1 MGKIKKGVKK
11 FQKKIAGGAVHKKK
25 KLHFRRDKADAA
37 KAAAAAA
44 SAEPSVPSTSKPGA
58 NKQSTKAKRAE
69 DLDVD
74 DFLNGG
80 YMAVDANKDQDSD
93 AIDSSDDEAGAAALA
108 SDDEQ
113 DAYDATSAAADD
125 ASSSDESDGSEPVQ
139 AQNKQ
144 YRTEIASHQA
154 QLEALKQQDPEF
166 YQYLQQ
172 TDQEL
177 LNFGQDD
184 DEDEDD
190 DEEEQEE
197 EGDVESVSDQ
207 EQEESMRPPTNGQA
221 QLEKPSTSGQKHVSS
236 AMVEAWCKAA
246 KSNASPA
253 AMHKLLQA
261 YRLACHYG
269 DTEEEVH
276 ETMKISSSAV
286 FNKLMLF
293 VLKEADHIFLRMLSL
308 DEQTSVTARD
318 VQKSR
323 RLKKVE
329 SLLKSFLGNSLH
341 LLGQMTDS
349 AMLTF
354 TLRRLRASVVLMAP
368 FFKMQRKF
376 LRQVL
381 TIFGG
386 ADKAPRLQALLFI
399 RHMAAVLPPPALELA
414 LKGVYRSFVQNAKFV
429 NAASVPHIHFMASC
443 VVEMFGLD
451 MPASYQQAFSAI
463 RQLAVLLRGA
473 LAMRSKDAFREV
485 YCWQTLNCLE
495 LWAKLLAAHADKQ
508 ELRPLVYPLTQ
519 VLIGAVRLVPTPRY
533 FPLRLRCIRAL
544 LSLGRAVGQF
554 IPLSPL
560 LLEMLQWGELSKRP
574 QAGVGGIP
582 DLTLQLRV
590 SRNTLRS
597 PAFQEEIVSQ
607 VLELLAEHLGQW
619 ACSIA
624 FPELAHLPLLH
635 LRKFGKQC
643 KVERFRTS
651 SRALADALDR
661 NMAFVTQRRLQV
673 DFSPKDTAQVN
684 MFLQEES
691 AANQAPLQKYAAVLR
706 EKAAQRRAMQSGDQV
721 QLGRKAS
728 LIDGASDS
736 EEEDEPALKQSERED
751 EAHEA
756 EEEKAAATGTFLPAK
771 GKGKQ
776 KQASSKANT
785 AGRKAVDGP
794 TTGEQPNDDEED
806 LLQDYELSDDSEM
819 ED

>member
-11 FQKKIAGGAVHKKK
+11 FQKKIAGGAVHKKR

-44 SAEPSVPSTSKPGA
+44 AATASAESPVLGASKPGA
-58 NKQSTKAKRAE
+58 NKQSSKAKRAE
-69 DLDVD
+69 ELDVD

-80 YMAVDANKDQDSD
+80 FMAVDADRDQDSD
-93 AIDSSDDEAGAAALA
+93 IADSSDDEPDTAALA

-113 DAYDATSAAADD
+113 DAYDATSAAADG
-125 ASSSDESDGSEPVQ
+125 ASSSDESDGVDPVQ

-144 YRTEIASHQA
+144 YKSEIASHQA

-166 YQYLQQ
+166 YEYLQQ

-184 DEDEDD
+184 DEDEEA
-190 DEEEQEE
+190 EEEEKEGDMAGDLSDGDQEE
-197 EGDVESVSDQ
+197 N
-207 EQEESMRPPTNGQA
+207 MRPPSDGQA
-221 QLEKPSTSGQKHVSS
+221 QLEEPSTSGQKHVSS
-236 AMVEAWCKAA
+236 AMVDAWCKAA
-246 KSNASPA
+246 KNNASPA

-269 DTEEEVH
+269 DSEEEVH

-318 VQKSR
+318 VQKSK

-354 TLRRLRASVVLMAP
+354 TLRRLRASVILLAP
-368 FFKMQRKF
+368 FVKLQRKF

-399 RHMAAVLPPPALELA
+399 RHMAAMLPPPALELA

-451 MPASYQQAFSAI
+451 MAASYQQAFSAI

-473 LAMRSKDAFREV
+473 LAMRTKDAFREV

-544 LSLGRAVGQF
+544 LALGKAVHQF

-574 QAGVGGIP
+574 QAGAGGLP

-590 SRNTLRS
+590 SKNTLRS

-619 ACSIA
+619 SCSIA

-635 LRKFGKQC
+635 LRKFSKQC

-673 DFSPKDTAQVN
+673 DFSPKDTAEVN
-684 MFLQEES
+684 KFLQEES
-691 AANQAPLQKYAAVLR
+691 AANQV
-706 EKAAQRRAMQSGDQV
+706 
-721 QLGRKAS
+721 
-728 LIDGASDS
+728 
-736 EEEDEPALKQSERED
+736 
-751 EAHEA
+751 
-756 EEEKAAATGTFLPAK
+756 T
-771 GKGKQ
+771 
-776 KQASSKANT
+776 
-785 AGRKAVDGP
+785 
-794 TTGEQPNDDEED
+794 QP
-806 LLQDYELSDDSEM
+806 
-819 ED
+819 

>member
-1 MGKIKKGVKK
+1 MGKVKKGVKK
-11 FQKKIAGGAVHKKK
+11 FQKKIAGGGVHKKK

-37 KAAAAAA
+37 KAAEVQEQSVAAQRKKSEKA
-44 SAEPSVPSTSKPGA
+44 KP
-58 NKQSTKAKRAE
+58 AKRAPAE
-69 DLDVD
+69 LNVD

-80 YMAVDANKDQDSD
+80 FMSVDAQQDQLSDSGDSEGEAGDDAATMDSD
-93 AIDSSDDEAGAAALA
+93 A
-108 SDDEQ
+108 EQ
-113 DAYDATSAAADD
+113 DAHDMTSAAADANS
-125 ASSSDESDGSEPVQ
+125 ASESDDDDADIEADPVR

-144 YRTEIASHQA
+144 YKTEIASHQA
-154 QLEALKQQDPEF
+154 QLEALREQDPEF
-166 YQYLQQ
+166 YEYLQQ

-177 LNFGQDD
+177 LKFGQDD
-184 DEDEDD
+184 DEEEEGAMEDASEDEQ
-190 DEEEQEE
+190 EATVRLPMEGAEEQE
-197 EGDVESVSDQ
+197 Q
-207 EQEESMRPPTNGQA
+207 
-221 QLEKPSTSGQKHVSS
+221 PSTSGQQKHVSR
-236 AMVEAWCKAA
+236 AMVEAWCNAA
-246 KSNASPA
+246 KANASPA

-269 DTEEEVH
+269 DTEEQVH

-293 VLKEADHIFLRMLSL
+293 VLKEGHHIFLRMLSL
-308 DEQTSVTARD
+308 DELTTVTARD
-318 VQKSR
+318 VQRSKR
-323 RLKKVE
+323 MKKVE
-329 SLLKSFLGNSLH
+329 GLLKSFLGNSLH

-354 TLRRLRASVVLMAP
+354 TLRRLRASVILLAP
-368 FFKMQRKF
+368 FVKLQRKF

-399 RHMAAVLPPPALELA
+399 RHMAAMLPPPALELA

-451 MPASYQQAFSAI
+451 MAASYQQAFTGI

-473 LAMRSKDAFREV
+473 LAMRTKDAFREV
-485 YCWQTLNCLE
+485 YCWQTVNCLD
-495 LWAKLLAAHADKQ
+495 LWAKVLAAHADKQ
-508 ELRPLVYPLTQ
+508 ELRPLVYPLAQ
-519 VLIGAVRLVPTPRY
+519 VLLGAVRLVPTPRY

-544 LSLGRAVGQF
+544 LGLGKAVGQF

-574 QAGVGGIP
+574 QAGAGGMP
-582 DLTLQLRV
+582 DLALQLRV
-590 SRNTLRS
+590 SKNALRS

-607 VLELLAEHLGQW
+607 VIELLAEHLSQW
-619 ACSIA
+619 SCSIA

-651 SRALADALDR
+651 SRALADALER
-661 NMAFVTQRRLQV
+661 NMAFVSQRRQQV

-684 MFLQEES
+684 TFLQTES
-691 AANQAPLQKYAAVLR
+691 AANQAPLQKYALVLR
-706 EKAAQRRAMQSGDQV
+706 EKAVQRRAMQNSDELSV
-721 QLGRKAS
+721 PRKAS

-736 EEEDEPALKQSERED
+736 EEEEEAPMKQSERED
-751 EAHEA
+751 DAQEANEGQ
-756 EEEKAAATGTFLPAK
+756 AAFEGSLLPAK
-771 GKGKQ
+771 GKGKGNQ
-776 KQASSKANT
+776 KAAGKQSSKSRPAADALS
-785 AGRKAVDGP
+785 AGD
-794 TTGEQPNDDEED
+794 NDQED
-806 LLQDYELSDDSEM
+806 VLQDYELSDDSDM
-819 ED
+819 EE